1 MAWLVLA
8 AVLATP
14 CSQHVWCHVGHAIDN
29 PRHVRRLL
37 FTHELQDVG
46 NVTEAHTRCGSVYSR
61 HAWCTMS
68 VIMAHFRVA
77 RNAGNG
83 LAPVGVLF
91 QFLNLLR
98 KEGPQKWVFDE
109 LANIAQMRFKFAEE
123 EDACEYALRLAADA
137 PYYAP
142 EHLLNGHYLYD
153 QWNPTLVRSTS

>member
-1 MAWLVLA
+1 
-8 AVLATP
+8 
-14 CSQHVWCHVGHAIDN
+14 
-29 PRHVRRLL
+29 
-37 FTHELQDVG
+37 
-46 NVTEAHTRCGSVYSR
+46 
-61 HAWCTMS
+61 MS
-68 VIMAHFRVA
+68 VILAHFRVA

-83 LAPVGVLF
+83 LAPVGLLF

>member
-1 MAWLVLA
+1 
-8 AVLATP
+8 
-14 CSQHVWCHVGHAIDN
+14 
-29 PRHVRRLL
+29 
-37 FTHELQDVG
+37 
-46 NVTEAHTRCGSVYSR
+46 
-61 HAWCTMS
+61 MS
-68 VIMAHFRVA
+68 VILAHFRVA

-83 LAPVGVLF
+83 LAPVGLLF

-98 KEGPQKWVFDE
+98 KEGPKKWVFDE

-153 QWNPTLVRSTS
+153 QWNPTLVRNILTSRLSSLMNMGMQKTCLEFLNLACEVLLHATMTCAYVLTQCCMLC